1 MKATIFVSIAAL
13 CLAVMSTSD
22 VQADQPQATTCNV
35 ILAQGLQATQQIV
48 NQGDL
53 VQCADF
59 TEAFFEFALEGCF
72 DLFAAGELEGI
83 GGPGVLHP
91 ETGEL
96 KNLGVTICDAIIA
109 CNLCGPALVAGVCV
123 ESCVP

>member
-35 ILAQGLQATQQIV
+35 VLAQGLEATQQIV
-48 NQGDL
+48 KQGDL
-53 VQCADF
+53 VQCGDF
-59 TEAFFEFALEGCF
+59 TNSFFEFALEGCF
-72 DLFAAGELEGI
+72 DLFGAQELEGL
-83 GGPGVLHP
+83 GGSAVLHP

-96 KNLGVTICDAIIA
+96 KNLGVTICDAVDI
-109 CNLCGPALVAGVCV
+109 CGLCGPALLAGVCV
-123 ESCVP
+123 EPCS